1 MSELLPEVGGVAGAT
16 LLYLVFDT
24 YPIVKSF
31 VATFRSG
38 SFYLLWVI
46 LSILNLI
53 AFGILRI
60 SAADKITK
68 VVGESLAPMTLVL
81 LATIGTIGIL
91 QSLTLKVADYKFV
104 DVGRMID
111 GFRSTVLADIN
122 RKEADRV
129 RLRSLAM
136 AQKLS
141 AKYTLPTL
149 RSEYAAVMTYQGRDA
164 AQVGQEL
171 TQLEAVCEAARI
183 SFERAICE
191 RIAQADIRRAH
202 ELLFRA

>member
-1 MSELLPEVGGVAGAT
+1 MPELLPEIGGVACAT

-31 VATFRSG
+31 MATFRSG
-38 SFYLLWVI
+38 SFYLFWVI

-68 VVGESLAPMTLVL
+68 AVGESLAPMTLVL

-104 DVGRMID
+104 DLGRMIE
-111 GFRSTVLADIN
+111 GYRSAVLADIN
-122 RKEADRV
+122 RREADRT
-129 RLRSLAM
+129 RLQSLNVAR
-136 AQKLS
+136 KLS
-141 AKYTLPTL
+141 TKYPLARL
-149 RSEYAAVMTYQGRDA
+149 RSEYAAVMTYQGRNA

-171 TQLEAVCEAARI
+171 TQLQADCVAANI

-191 RIAQADIRRAH
+191 RIAQADIGQARQ
-202 ELLFRA
+202 LLNAP